1 MRATILT
8 ILGLIVATVAFAQ
21 TAPQARP
28 GDTVAW
34 HVVKPGETLS
44 SITQHYLGDSTFW
57 PENHRLN
64 PGVKDPNRLTPGQR
78 VLVITAREIAA
89 RRAKVDQLSRKV
101 EKKLQQESWL
111 SAKVGDQLVEREG
124 LRTYESSSA
133 QLGLDDGSRLQMT
146 ENSIVFL
153 REYKASLRKV
163 DRSQIEV
170 IEGGVD
176 LALTPAKSKTKRDVE
191 ILIGDVTA
199 RPTATTTT
207 GEARARRDQQT
218 KSAKLMVYAGAS
230 EVESAG
236 VKVKVPKGMGT
247 SVAEGAAPS
256 APEKLLA
263 APALVAPAAGAESR
277 GAAAFSWSP
286 VAKAQSYIVEVCR
299 DAACAQLAAR
309 QTGIEGTA
317 TSVASLPSG
326 SLFWRVTAR
335 SKAGLDG
342 YPSKTRELAVVR
354 VVSGRVMLDPR
365 ATGDASLLRPIEGAL
380 ARLYADNGDGVPG
393 EGDAMRSEARSDAM
407 GAFELGR
414 VDGGVFWL
422 AIDSRSA
429 SPSGAW
435 REQTWGPAGSLCSD
449 GNGGS
454 AALASAG
461 ACFGGRRGGVSDAF
475 ETLSGAEHVAK
486 VEVSDSAS
494 LEGLDF
500 AFSDAAVTTAAD
512 AEPAPQ
518 GSLRQYL
525 LNAQASAGERAMRF
539 VPVEPANATSGGASW
554 WRVSLASTL
563 PAIAENTV
571 VDGRAWSPAG
581 AAIDSNPGTL
591 GTAGTVGVDGVALKN
606 PDRPEL
612 EIDGRGAIAVGV
624 TAAAKS
630 GIANLAVAGATQ
642 QQIVA
647 TGVLSIDNS
656 VVGMA
661 ADGTAPAT
669 AAQLGIDA
677 TNDVTMTRVLVAN
690 QSAIGV
696 RVWSEDGRPKLRASD
711 LEVVGCGPLPAVQVR
726 ASGAEIA
733 SSLVR
738 RCDGA
743 AGGAGI
749 EFQGRSVA
757 LGAICRDHR
766 VTGSTI
772 RGFEDGIVMRLG
784 AMDNVIEGNV
794 IDATG
799 RGVTFQHIQSF
810 WTPKGNRV
818 SKNLWLGGSEP
829 ISLEGISGAGF
840 DSGKIYEQ
848 AVSCATSGTS
858 VDRGLDFMGV
868 GSIEREGDALRVT
881 GKVCPESTVEVYSRT
896 EGRIEYLGSVMGDAA
911 GMVDAVV
918 ATPGG
923 APRDLA
929 LVSIDKT
936 GTTSR
941 MKFGSVK

>member
-8 ILGLIVATVAFAQ
+8 ILGLLAATTVFAQ
-21 TAPQARP
+21 SAPQARP

-34 HVVKPGETLS
+34 HVVKQGETLS
-44 SITQHYLGDSTFW
+44 SITRHYLGDSTFW

-64 PGVKDPNRLTPGQR
+64 PAVKDPNKLTPGQR

-124 LRTYESSSA
+124 LRTYEESSA
-133 QLGLDDGSRLQMT
+133 QLGLDDGSRLQVT

-176 LALTPAKSKTKRDVE
+176 LALTPARTRAKRDVE
-191 ILIGDVTA
+191 ILIGDVRA
-199 RPTATTTT
+199 RPTATNATS
-207 GEARARRDQQT
+207 ESRARKDQET
-218 KSAKLMVYAGAS
+218 KSAKLMVYSGAT
-230 EVESAG
+230 EVEAGG
-236 VKVKVPKGMGT
+236 VKLQVPKGMGT

-263 APALVAPAAGAESR
+263 APALLAPAPGAETR
-277 GAAAFSWSP
+277 GSTELSWSP

-309 QTGIEGTA
+309 QAGIEGTR

-326 SLFWRVTAR
+326 DLHWRVTAR

-342 YPSKTRELAVVR
+342 YPSKTREVAVVR
-354 VVSGRVMLDPR
+354 VVTGRVLHDPR
-365 ATGDASLLRPIEGAL
+365 ATGDASLVRPIEGAL
-380 ARLYADNGDGVPG
+380 VRLYADDGDGTPG
-393 EGDAMRSEARSDAM
+393 DGDAMKSETRSDAM

-414 VDGGVFWL
+414 VGSGVYWV
-422 AIDSRSA
+422 AVDSRSA
-429 SPSGAW
+429 SPAGAW
-435 REQTWGPAGSLCSD
+435 LEQTWGAAGSLCTE

-454 AALASAG
+454 TMRTTG
-461 ACFGGRRGGVSDAF
+461 GPCFGGRRGGVSDSF
-475 ETLSGAEHVAK
+475 ETLAGAEHVAK
-486 VEVSDSAS
+486 VEVNDATN
-494 LEGLDF
+494 LAGLDF
-500 AFSDAAVTTAAD
+500 AFSDSAVTTVAD

-525 LNAQASAGERAMRF
+525 LNAQASAAERAMRF
-539 VPVEPANATSGGASW
+539 VPAEPANASSGSASW
-554 WRVSLASTL
+554 WRVGLAAAL
-563 PAIAENTV
+563 PAIAENTL
-571 VDGRAWSPAG
+571 VDGRAWSLAG
-581 AAIDSNPGTL
+581 SAIDPNPGTL
-591 GTAGTVGVDGVALKN
+591 GSTEKLGVDGVALKN

-612 EIDGRGAIAVGV
+612 EIDGRGVVAVAV
-624 TAAAKS
+624 TTSAKS
-630 GIANLAVAGATQ
+630 GLANLAVTGATQ
-642 QQIVA
+642 QQIVVTA
-647 TGVLSIDNS
+647 PLSIENS

-661 ADGTAPAT
+661 ADGTAS
-669 AAQLGIDA
+669 AAVAQIGIDA
-677 TNDVTMTRVLVAN
+677 TADLSISRALVAN
-690 QSAIGV
+690 QSAIGI
-696 RVWSEDGRPKLRASD
+696 RVWSEDGRPKLKAHD
-711 LEVVGCGPLPAVQVR
+711 LEAAGCGAYPVIQVR
-726 ASGAEIA
+726 ASGAELA
-733 SSLVR
+733 NSLVR
-738 RCDGA
+738 RCDENP
-743 AGGAGI
+743 AGLGI

-757 LGAICRDHR
+757 LGVICRDHK

-772 RGFEDGIVMRLG
+772 RGFEDGIAMRLG

-794 IDATG
+794 IDATAH
-799 RGVTFQHIQSF
+799 GVMFQHIQSF
-810 WTPKGNRV
+810 WTPKGNRI
-818 SKNLWLGGSEP
+818 SRNRWLGDGEP
-829 ISLEGISGAGF
+829 IALEGIPGLGF
-840 DSGKIYEQ
+840 GSEKMYVD
-848 AVSCATSGTS
+848 AVSCAASGTS
-858 VDRGLDFMGV
+858 VDRALDFMGA
-868 GSIEREGDALRVT
+868 GSIEREENRLRVT
-881 GKVCPESTVEVYSRT
+881 GKVCPEATVEVYSRT

-918 ATPGG
+918 DTPGG

-941 MKFGSVK
+941 MKFGSIK